1 MKVKVK
7 KYTGVYGG
15 YKLKNAEYEEPNFYN
30 TLENPNSFKIFEQK
44 LYFLVFKADTPREK
58 VNGT

>member
-15 YKLKNAEYEEPNFYN
+15 YKIKKAEYEEPNFYH
-30 TLENPNSFKIFEQK
+30 TLENPNSFKNLYGNTLNIFILTIQN
-44 LYFLVFKADTPREK
+44 P
-58 VNGT
+58 